1 MIEALVDH
9 RKRFLDVEIGWPGS
23 IPDNRLFQLS
33 SLSKNYETVLASFG
47 TAPLMTGN
55 DIMENIPAF
64 ILGDSAYRNT
74 RYLVTTY
81 TNTECKNDRSIR
93 HLNEQLSKA
102 RYIVENSFALLRARF
117 QLLEKSLRSGAQD
130 LPFTIHLIA
139 SLFILHNFLIEEQDY
154 QKEILASH
162 IQRELEA
169 MRLEEEE
176 KEEENDDDVNG
187 EEQIQEP
194 TRTLLLN
201 HIRWLDA
208 NE

>member
-23 IPDNRLFQLS
+23 VPDNRLFQLS
-33 SLSKNYETVLASFG
+33 SLSKNYEAVLAPLR
-47 TAPLMTGN
+47 TTPLMTGN
-55 DIMENIPAF
+55 GVVEDIPAF

-74 RYLVTTY
+74 RHLVTTY

-93 HLNEQLSKA
+93 HLNEQLSRA

-117 QLLEKSLRSGAQD
+117 QLLEKPLRSGAED
-130 LPFTIHLIA
+130 LPFAIHLIA
-139 SLFILHNFLIEEQDY
+139 SLFVLHNFLIEEQDY
-154 QKEILASH
+154 QKEVLAPH

-176 KEEENDDDVNG
+176 EEENDDDVNG

-194 TRTLLLN
+194 TRTLLLR